1 MTIPSGTGTG
11 ADTRIRPIWQRAGL
25 WIGGFVAM
33 LYGIETVDAVLP
45 ADLDAAGVEPRTADG
60 LWGVLFAPI
69 LHADWAHLTANTVP
83 ALVLGFL
90 VLLSGIGRGL
100 AATAIIWVVA
110 GVGTWL
116 IAGSG
121 ETHIGAS
128 SLIFGWLTYLIVRGV
143 FTRKAGQIL
152 LGVVVLFLYGGML
165 WGVLPSEPWISWEG
179 HFFGAVGG
187 VLAAWALSA
196 DARRARRTTP
206 SVVPR

>member
-1 MTIPSGTGTG
+1 MTIPSGTG
-11 ADTRIRPIWQRAGL
+11 ADTRLRPIWQRAGL

-33 LYGIETVDAVLP
+33 LYGVEAADAVLP

-110 GVGTWL
+110 GLGTWL

-143 FTRKAGQIL
+143 FTRKAGQIV

-179 HFFGAVGG
+179 HFFGAAGG

-196 DARRARRTTP
+196 DARRARRTTTT
-206 SVVPR
+206 SALPR